1 MMKVRKGYLVRKA
14 SWTSYND
21 IKCVYSI
28 WVCMNM
34 TENSLKH
41 IHLVKE
47 SIVNLHAWKGKLDL
61 INIVMIGLSEDIP
74 IHEEKYELHKLLG
87 ALLSQIYLLDEKLDI
102 IENEYKIPIEKDFRE
117 DVSAIC
123 NLSQKIKET
132 GIEMGKK
139 K

>member
-1 MMKVRKGYLVRKA
+1 MMKVRNGYLVRKA

-28 WVCMNM
+28 CVCMNM
-34 TENSLKH
+34 TENSLEH

-87 ALLSQIYLLDEKLDI
+87 VLLSQIYL
-102 IENEYKIPIEKDFRE
+102 
-117 DVSAIC
+117 
-123 NLSQKIKET
+123 
-132 GIEMGKK
+132 
-139 K
+139 

>member
-28 WVCMNM
+28 CVCMNM
-34 TENSLKH
+34 TENSLEH

-61 INIVMIGLSEDIP
+61 INIVMIGLSEDLP

-87 ALLSQIYLLDEKLDI
+87 ALLSQIYL
-102 IENEYKIPIEKDFRE
+102 
-117 DVSAIC
+117 
-123 NLSQKIKET
+123 
-132 GIEMGKK
+132 
-139 K
+139 

>member
-21 IKCVYSI
+21 IKCVYSF

-34 TENSLKH
+34 TENSLEH

-87 ALLSQIYLLDEKLDI
+87 ALLSQIYL
-102 IENEYKIPIEKDFRE
+102 
-117 DVSAIC
+117 
-123 NLSQKIKET
+123 
-132 GIEMGKK
+132 
-139 K
+139 

>member
-1 MMKVRKGYLVRKA
+1 MKVRKGYSVRKA

-34 TENSLKH
+34 TENSLEH

-74 IHEEKYELHKLLG
+74 IHE
-87 ALLSQIYLLDEKLDI
+87 
-102 IENEYKIPIEKDFRE
+102 
-117 DVSAIC
+117 
-123 NLSQKIKET
+123 
-132 GIEMGKK
+132 
-139 K
+139 

>member
-1 MMKVRKGYLVRKA
+1 MMKVRNDYLARKV

-87 ALLSQIYLLDEKLDI
+87 ALLSQIYL
-102 IENEYKIPIEKDFRE
+102 
-117 DVSAIC
+117 
-123 NLSQKIKET
+123 
-132 GIEMGKK
+132 
-139 K
+139 

>member
-28 WVCMNM
+28 CVCMNM
-34 TENSLKH
+34 TENSLEH

-47 SIVNLHAWKGKLDL
+47 SIVNLLDL

-87 ALLSQIYLLDEKLDI
+87 ALLSQIYL
-102 IENEYKIPIEKDFRE
+102 
-117 DVSAIC
+117 
-123 NLSQKIKET
+123 
-132 GIEMGKK
+132 
-139 K
+139 

>member
-34 TENSLKH
+34 TENSLEH

-47 SIVNLHAWKGKLDL
+47 SIVEGK
-61 INIVMIGLSEDIP
+61 
-74 IHEEKYELHKLLG
+74 
-87 ALLSQIYLLDEKLDI
+87 
-102 IENEYKIPIEKDFRE
+102 
-117 DVSAIC
+117 
-123 NLSQKIKET
+123 T
-132 GIEMGKK
+132 
-139 K
+139 